1 MKLKKFFA
9 GVLAAAMMLTVGAT
23 AALAT
28 EGNNTPNDVR
38 NSFPDVT
45 TIDLGTELA
54 LTKNYNVQNGK
65 APFEEFE
72 FTVSYVGAIKKDTGL
87 ADPSVAPIT
96 KTANFTK
103 DTAGVPTGATGLPA
117 SGNAYKENFKIKL
130 SELGIPTGGTGI
142 YVYKITE
149 TDKGTPAVV
158 YNTDGGNLY
167 LIVTVTHVTNSDGVI
182 QNGYNYAVAL
192 RRSNAEIASTN
203 VADAAKGTKVLAKE
217 AFHNTYGAGTTV
229 NSVELKKTVH
239 GNFGDLGK
247 DFTFSVTFNK
257 ATGNQAENA
266 GKYAPI
272 AFTVENQNRKVYEVD
287 TDGNVTTTAVAE
299 LEYGKTYNVTLKHGE
314 TITFGNLPADVTYT
328 MVENGKQDVEG
339 TQKVDGIYT
348 VTGEKTEDNKGTVTA
363 SATTA
368 KEEIVNTNQESPDMG
383 VVLDNAPYIA
393 MLAIVAIGG
402 VALMLNKRRRDEE

>member
-23 AALAT
+23 AAFAT

-38 NSFPDVT
+38 NSFPDMT
-45 TIDLGTELA
+45 TIDLNSELE
-54 LTKNYNVQNGK
+54 LTKNYKVENGK
-65 APFEEFE
+65 APFEKFE
-72 FTVSYVGAIKKDTGL
+72 FDVTYVGAVKKDTNVTGEP
-87 ADPSVAPIT
+87 ASNWSIT
-96 KTANFTK
+96 KEADFTK

-117 SGNAYKENFKIKL
+117 SGTAYKENFKIKL
-130 SELGIPTGGTGI
+130 NELNIPTGGTGI

-149 TDKGTPAVV
+149 KDNGTPAVS
-158 YNTDGGNLY
+158 YNTDGVRLY
-167 LIVTVTHVTNSDGVI
+167 LIVTVTHVTDG
-182 QNGYNYAVAL
+182 NGNIRDDLYNYAVAL
-192 RRSNAEIASTN
+192 RRGGDNITAAN
-203 VADAAKGTKVLAKE
+203 AAKGTKVLATE
-217 AFHNTYGAGTTV
+217 AFHNTYGAGNSV

-247 DFTFSVTFNK
+247 DFTFNVTFNK
-257 ATGNQAENA
+257 AVNKNYGN
-266 GKYAPI
+266 I
-272 AFTVENQNRKVYEVD
+272 AFKAEDGRKVYKANDSTQTGV
-287 TDGNVTTTAVAE
+287 NE
-299 LEYGKTYNVTLKHGE
+299 LEYGVEYVVTLNHGE
-314 TITFGNLPADVTYT
+314 TIEFSNLPADVTYT

>member
-23 AALAT
+23 AAFAT

-38 NSFPDVT
+38 NSFPDMT
-45 TIDLGTELA
+45 TIDLNSELE
-54 LTKNYNVQNGK
+54 LTKNYKVENGK
-65 APFEEFE
+65 APFEKFE
-72 FTVSYVGAIKKDTGL
+72 FDVTYVGAVKKDTNVTGEPASNWSSTKE
-87 ADPSVAPIT
+87 AD
-96 KTANFTK
+96 FTK

-117 SGNAYKENFKIKL
+117 SGTAYKENFKIKL
-130 SELGIPTGGTGI
+130 NELNIPIGGTGI

-149 TDKGTPAVV
+149 KDNGTPAVS
-158 YNTDGGNLY
+158 YNTDGGRLY
-167 LIVTVTHVTNSDGVI
+167 LIVTVTHVTDGNGNI
-182 QNGYNYAVAL
+182 QDGRYNYAVAL
-192 RRSNAEIASTN
+192 RRGDDNITAAN
-203 VADAAKGTKVLAKE
+203 AAKGTKVLATE
-217 AFHNTYGAGTTV
+217 AFHNTYGAGNSV

-247 DFTFSVTFNK
+247 DFTFNVTFNK
-257 ATGNQAENA
+257 AVDKNYGN
-266 GKYAPI
+266 I
-272 AFTVENQNRKVYEVD
+272 AFEAEKGRKVYKANGPTQTGV
-287 TDGNVTTTAVAE
+287 NE
-299 LEYGKTYNVTLKHGE
+299 LEYGVEYVVTLKHGE
-314 TITFGNLPADVTYT
+314 TIEFGNLPADVTYT

>member
-9 GVLAAAMMLTVGAT
+9 GVLAVAMMLTVGAT
-23 AALAT
+23 AAFAT
-28 EGNNTPNDVR
+28 EGKNTPNDVR
-38 NSFPDVT
+38 NSFPDMT
-45 TIDLGTELA
+45 TIDLNSELE
-54 LTKNYNVQNGK
+54 LTKNYKVENGK
-65 APFEEFE
+65 APFEKFE
-72 FTVSYVGAIKKDTGL
+72 FDVTYVGAVKKDTNVTGEP
-87 ADPSVAPIT
+87 ASNWSIT
-96 KTANFTK
+96 KEADFTK

-117 SGNAYKENFKIKL
+117 SGTAYKENFKIKL
-130 SELGIPTGGTGI
+130 NELNIPTDGTGI

-149 TDKGTPAVV
+149 KDNGTPAVS
-158 YNTDGGNLY
+158 YNTDGGRLY
-167 LIVTVTHVTNSDGVI
+167 LIVTVTHVTDGNGNI
-182 QNGYNYAVAL
+182 QDGLYNYAVAL
-192 RRSNAEIASTN
+192 RRGDDNITAAN
-203 VADAAKGTKVLAKE
+203 AAKGTKVLATE
-217 AFHNTYGAGTTV
+217 AFHNTYGAGNSV

-247 DFTFSVTFNK
+247 DFTFNVTFNK
-257 ATGNQAENA
+257 AVDKNYGNIAFGAEN
-266 GKYAPI
+266 G
-272 AFTVENQNRKVYEVD
+272 RKVYKANDPTQTGV
-287 TDGNVTTTAVAE
+287 NE
-299 LEYGKTYNVTLKHGE
+299 LEYGVEYVVTLKHGE
-314 TITFGNLPADVTYT
+314 TIEFGNLPADVTYT

-348 VTGEKTEDNKGTVTA
+348 VTGEKTEDNRGTVTA

>member
-23 AALAT
+23 AAFAT

-38 NSFPDVT
+38 NSFSDMT
-45 TIDLGTELA
+45 TIDLNSELE
-54 LTKNYNVQNGK
+54 LTKNYKVENGK
-65 APFEEFE
+65 APFEKFE
-72 FTVSYVGAIKKDTGL
+72 FDVTYVGAVKKDTNVTGEP
-87 ADPSVAPIT
+87 ASNWSIT
-96 KTANFTK
+96 KEADFTK

-117 SGNAYKENFKIKL
+117 SGTAYKENFKIKL
-130 SELGIPTGGTGI
+130 NELNIPTGGTGI

-149 TDKGTPAVV
+149 KDNGTPAVS
-158 YNTDGGNLY
+158 YNTDDGRLY
-167 LIVTVTHVTNSDGVI
+167 LIVTVTHVTDG
-182 QNGYNYAVAL
+182 NGNIRDGLYNYAVAL
-192 RRSNAEIASTN
+192 RRGDDNITAAN
-203 VADAAKGTKVLAKE
+203 AAKGTKVLATE
-217 AFHNTYGAGTTV
+217 AFHNTYGAGNSV

-247 DFTFSVTFNK
+247 DFTFNVTFNK
-257 ATGNQAENA
+257 AVDKNYGNIAFEAEN
-266 GKYAPI
+266 G
-272 AFTVENQNRKVYEVD
+272 RKVYKANDPTQTGV
-287 TDGNVTTTAVAE
+287 NE
-299 LEYGKTYNVTLKHGE
+299 LEYGVEYVVTLKHGE
-314 TITFGNLPADVTYT
+314 TIEFGNLPADVTYT

>member
-23 AALAT
+23 AAFAT

-38 NSFPDVT
+38 NSFPDMT
-45 TIDLGTELA
+45 TIDLNSELE
-54 LTKNYNVQNGK
+54 LTKNYKVENGK
-65 APFEEFE
+65 APFEKFE
-72 FTVSYVGAIKKDTGL
+72 FDVTYVGAVKKDTNVTGEP
-87 ADPSVAPIT
+87 ASNWSIT
-96 KTANFTK
+96 KEADFTK

-117 SGNAYKENFKIKL
+117 SGTAYKENFKIKL
-130 SELGIPTGGTGI
+130 NELKIPTGGTGI

-149 TDKGTPAVV
+149 KDNGTPAVS
-158 YNTDGGNLY
+158 YNTDGGRLY
-167 LIVTVTHVTNSDGVI
+167 LIVTVTHVTDGNGNI
-182 QNGYNYAVAL
+182 QDDLYNYAVAL
-192 RRSNAEIASTN
+192 RRGDDNITAAN
-203 VADAAKGTKVLAKE
+203 AAKGTKVLATE
-217 AFHNTYGAGTTV
+217 AFHNTYGAGNSV

-247 DFTFSVTFNK
+247 DFTFNVTFNK
-257 ATGNQAENA
+257 AVDKNYGNIAFEAEN
-266 GKYAPI
+266 G
-272 AFTVENQNRKVYEVD
+272 RKVYKANEPTQTGV
-287 TDGNVTTTAVAE
+287 NE
-299 LEYGKTYNVTLKHGE
+299 LEYGVEYVVTLKHGE
-314 TITFGNLPADVTYT
+314 TIEFGNLPADVTYT

>member
-23 AALAT
+23 AAFAT

-38 NSFPDVT
+38 NSFPDMT
-45 TIDLGTELA
+45 TIDLNSELE
-54 LTKNYNVQNGK
+54 LTKNYKVENGK
-65 APFEEFE
+65 APFEKFE
-72 FTVSYVGAIKKDTGL
+72 FDVTYVGAVKKDTNVTGEP
-87 ADPSVAPIT
+87 ASNWSIT
-96 KTANFTK
+96 KEADFTK

-117 SGNAYKENFKIKL
+117 SGTAYKENFKIKL
-130 SELGIPTGGTGI
+130 NELNIPTGGTGI

-149 TDKGTPAVV
+149 KDNGTPAVS
-158 YNTDGGNLY
+158 YNTDGGRLY
-167 LIVTVTHVTNSDGVI
+167 LIVTVTHVTDG
-182 QNGYNYAVAL
+182 NGNIRDGLYNYAVAL
-192 RRSNAEIASTN
+192 RRGDDNITAAN
-203 VADAAKGTKVLAKE
+203 AAKGTKVLATE
-217 AFHNTYGAGTTV
+217 AFHNTYGAGNSV

-247 DFTFSVTFNK
+247 DFTFNVTFNK
-257 ATGNQAENA
+257 AVDKNYGNIAFEAEN
-266 GKYAPI
+266 G
-272 AFTVENQNRKVYEVD
+272 RKVYKANDPTQTGV
-287 TDGNVTTTAVAE
+287 NE
-299 LEYGKTYNVTLKHGE
+299 LEYGVEYVVTLKHGE
-314 TITFGNLPADVTYT
+314 TIEFGNLPADVTYT

>member
-23 AALAT
+23 AAFAT
-28 EGNNTPNDVR
+28 EGNNQSDNVT
-38 NSFPDVT
+38 NSFPGA
-45 TIDLGTELA
+45 TITSASTLE
-54 LTKNYNVQNGK
+54 LTKNYKVESGK

-72 FTVSYVGAIKKDTGL
+72 FTVSYVGAIKKDTNVTAEPTNL
-87 ADPSVAPIT
+87 SIT
-96 KTANFTK
+96 KYANFTAN
-103 DTAGVPTGATGLPA
+103 TAEVPEGATGLPA
-117 SGNAYKENFKIKL
+117 SKTYKEKFEIAM
-130 SELGIPTGGTGI
+130 SELKIPTGGTGI

-149 TDKGTPAVV
+149 ADKGTPAVA

-167 LIVTVTHVTNSDGVI
+167 LIVTVTHVTNGDGVI
-182 QNGYNYAVAL
+182 QDGQYNYAVAL
-192 RRSNAEIASTN
+192 RRSGADITSAN
-203 VADAAKGTKVLAKE
+203 VADAAKGVKVLNTN
-217 AFHNTYGAGTTV
+217 AFNNTYGAGTTV

-247 DFTFSVTFNK
+247 DFTFNVTFNK
-257 ATGNQAENA
+257 AVDKNYGNIAFEAEN
-266 GKYAPI
+266 G
-272 AFTVENQNRKVYEVD
+272 RKVYKANDSTQTGV
-287 TDGNVTTTAVAE
+287 NE
-299 LEYGKTYNVTLKHGE
+299 LEYGVEYVVTLKHGE
-314 TITFGNLPADVTYT
+314 TIEFGNLPADVTYT

>member
-23 AALAT
+23 AAFAT

-38 NSFPDVT
+38 NSFPDMT
-45 TIDLGTELA
+45 TIDLNSELE
-54 LTKNYNVQNGK
+54 LTKNYKVENGK
-65 APFEEFE
+65 APFEKFE
-72 FTVSYVGAIKKDTGL
+72 FDVTYVGAVKKDTNVTGEP
-87 ADPSVAPIT
+87 ASNWSIT
-96 KTANFTK
+96 KEADFTK

-117 SGNAYKENFKIKL
+117 SGTAYKENFKIKL
-130 SELGIPTGGTGI
+130 NELNIPTGGTGI

-149 TDKGTPAVV
+149 KDNGTPAVS
-158 YNTDGGNLY
+158 YNTDGGRLY
-167 LIVTVTHVTNSDGVI
+167 LIVTVTHVTDGNGNI
-182 QNGYNYAVAL
+182 QDVLYNYAVAL
-192 RRSNAEIASTN
+192 RRGDDNITAAN
-203 VADAAKGTKVLAKE
+203 AAKGTKVLATE
-217 AFHNTYGAGTTV
+217 AFHNTYGAGNSV

-247 DFTFSVTFNK
+247 DFTFNVTFNK
-257 ATGNQAENA
+257 AVDKNYGNIAFEAEN
-266 GKYAPI
+266 G
-272 AFTVENQNRKVYEVD
+272 RKVYKANDPTQTGV
-287 TDGNVTTTAVAE
+287 NE
-299 LEYGKTYNVTLKHGE
+299 LEYGVEYVVTLKHGE
-314 TITFGNLPADVTYT
+314 TIEFGNLPADVTYT

>member
-23 AALAT
+23 AAFAT

-38 NSFPDVT
+38 NSFPDMT
-45 TIDLGTELA
+45 TIDLNSELE
-54 LTKNYNVQNGK
+54 LTKNYKVENGK
-65 APFEEFE
+65 APFEKFE
-72 FTVSYVGAIKKDTGL
+72 FDVTYVGAVKKDTNVTGEP
-87 ADPSVAPIT
+87 ASNWSIT
-96 KTANFTK
+96 KEADFTK

-117 SGNAYKENFKIKL
+117 SGTAYKENFKIKL
-130 SELGIPTGGTGI
+130 NELNIPTGGTGI

-149 TDKGTPAVV
+149 KDNGTPAVS
-158 YNTDGGNLY
+158 YNTDGGRLY
-167 LIVTVTHVTNSDGVI
+167 LIVTVTHVTDDNGNIQDGL
-182 QNGYNYAVAL
+182 YNYAVAL
-192 RRSNAEIASTN
+192 RRGDDNITAAN
-203 VADAAKGTKVLAKE
+203 AAKGTKVLATE
-217 AFHNTYGAGTTV
+217 AFHNTYGAGNSV

-247 DFTFSVTFNK
+247 DFTFNVTFNK
-257 ATGNQAENA
+257 AVDKNYGN
-266 GKYAPI
+266 I
-272 AFTVENQNRKVYEVD
+272 AFKAKNGRKVYKANDPTQTGV
-287 TDGNVTTTAVAE
+287 NE
-299 LEYGKTYNVTLKHGE
+299 LEYGVEYVVTLKHGE
-314 TITFGNLPADVTYT
+314 TIEFSNLPADVTYT

>member
-23 AALAT
+23 AAFAT

-38 NSFPDVT
+38 NSFPDMT
-45 TIDLGTELA
+45 TIDLNSELE
-54 LTKNYNVQNGK
+54 LTKNYKVENGK
-65 APFEEFE
+65 APFEKFE
-72 FTVSYVGAIKKDTGL
+72 FDVTYVGAVKKDTNVTGEPASSWSIAKE
-87 ADPSVAPIT
+87 AD
-96 KTANFTK
+96 FTK

-117 SGNAYKENFKIKL
+117 SGTAYKENFKIKL
-130 SELGIPTGGTGI
+130 NELNIPTGGTGI

-149 TDKGTPAVV
+149 KDNGTPAVS
-158 YNTDGGNLY
+158 YNTDGGRLY
-167 LIVTVTHVTNSDGVI
+167 LIVTVTHVTDGNGNI
-182 QNGYNYAVAL
+182 QDDLYNYAVAL
-192 RRSNAEIASTN
+192 RRGDDNINAAN
-203 VADAAKGTKVLAKE
+203 AAKGTKVLATE
-217 AFHNTYGAGTTV
+217 AFHNTYGAGNSV

-247 DFTFSVTFNK
+247 DFTFNVTFNK
-257 ATGNQAENA
+257 AVDKNYGNIAFEAEN
-266 GKYAPI
+266 G
-272 AFTVENQNRKVYEVD
+272 RKVYKANDPTQTGV
-287 TDGNVTTTAVAE
+287 NE
-299 LEYGKTYNVTLKHGE
+299 LEYGVEYVVTLKHGE
-314 TITFGNLPADVTYT
+314 IIEFGNLPADVTYT

>member
-23 AALAT
+23 AAFAT

-38 NSFPDVT
+38 NSFPDMT
-45 TIDLGTELA
+45 TIDLNSELE
-54 LTKNYNVQNGK
+54 LTKNYKVENGK
-65 APFEEFE
+65 APFEKFE
-72 FTVSYVGAIKKDTGL
+72 FDVTYVGAVKKDTNVTGEP
-87 ADPSVAPIT
+87 ASNWSIT
-96 KTANFTK
+96 KEADFTK

-117 SGNAYKENFKIKL
+117 SGTAYKENFKIKL
-130 SELGIPTGGTGI
+130 NELNIPTGGTGI

-149 TDKGTPAVV
+149 KDNGTPAVS
-158 YNTDGGNLY
+158 YNTDGGRLY
-167 LIVTVTHVTNSDGVI
+167 LIVTVTHVTDGNGNI
-182 QNGYNYAVAL
+182 QDDLYNYAVAL
-192 RRSNAEIASTN
+192 RRGDDNITAAN
-203 VADAAKGTKVLAKE
+203 AAKGTKVLATE
-217 AFHNTYGAGTTV
+217 AFHNTYGAGDSV

-247 DFTFSVTFNK
+247 DFTFNVTFNK
-257 ATGNQAENA
+257 AVDKNYGNIAFEAEN
-266 GKYAPI
+266 G
-272 AFTVENQNRKVYEVD
+272 RKVYKANDPTQTGV
-287 TDGNVTTTAVAE
+287 NE
-299 LEYGKTYNVTLKHGE
+299 LEYGVEYVVTLKHGE
-314 TITFGNLPADVTYT
+314 TIEFGNLPADVTYT

>member
-23 AALAT
+23 AAFAT

-38 NSFPDVT
+38 NSFPDMT
-45 TIDLGTELA
+45 TIDLNSELE
-54 LTKNYNVQNGK
+54 LTKNYKVENGK
-65 APFEEFE
+65 APFEKFE
-72 FTVSYVGAIKKDTGL
+72 FDVTYVGAVKKDTNVTGEP
-87 ADPSVAPIT
+87 ASNWSIT
-96 KTANFTK
+96 KEADFTK

-117 SGNAYKENFKIKL
+117 SGTAYKENFKIKL
-130 SELGIPTGGTGI
+130 NELNIPTGGTGI

-149 TDKGTPAVV
+149 KDNGTPAVS
-158 YNTDGGNLY
+158 YNTDGGRLY
-167 LIVTVTHVTNSDGVI
+167 LIVTVTHVTDGNGNI
-182 QNGYNYAVAL
+182 QDGLYNYAVAL
-192 RRSNAEIASTN
+192 RRGDDNITAAN
-203 VADAAKGTKVLAKE
+203 AAKGTKVLATE
-217 AFHNTYGAGTTV
+217 AFHNTYGAGNSV

-247 DFTFSVTFNK
+247 DFTFNVTFNK
-257 ATGNQAENA
+257 AVDKNYGNIAFEAEN
-266 GKYAPI
+266 G
-272 AFTVENQNRKVYEVD
+272 RKVYKANDPTQTGV
-287 TDGNVTTTAVAE
+287 NE
-299 LEYGKTYNVTLKHGE
+299 LEYGVEYVVTLKHGE
-314 TITFGNLPADVTYT
+314 TIEFGNLPADVTYT

-402 VALMLNKRRRDEE
+402 VVLMLNKRRRDEE

>member
-23 AALAT
+23 AAFAT

-38 NSFPDVT
+38 NSFPDMT
-45 TIDLGTELA
+45 TIDLNSELE
-54 LTKNYNVQNGK
+54 LTKNYKVENGK
-65 APFEEFE
+65 APFEKFE
-72 FTVSYVGAIKKDTGL
+72 FDVTYVGAVKKDTNVTGEP
-87 ADPSVAPIT
+87 ASNWSIT
-96 KTANFTK
+96 KEADFTK

-117 SGNAYKENFKIKL
+117 SGTAYKENFKIKL
-130 SELGIPTGGTGI
+130 NELNIPTGGTGI

-149 TDKGTPAVV
+149 KDNGTPAVS
-158 YNTDGGNLY
+158 YNTDGGRLY
-167 LIVTVTHVTNSDGVI
+167 LIVTVTHVTDDNGNIQDGL
-182 QNGYNYAVAL
+182 YNYAVAL
-192 RRSNAEIASTN
+192 RRGDDNITAAN
-203 VADAAKGTKVLAKE
+203 AAKGTKVLATE
-217 AFHNTYGAGTTV
+217 AFHNTYGAGNSV

-247 DFTFSVTFNK
+247 DFTFNVTFNK
-257 ATGNQAENA
+257 AVDKNYGNIAFEAEN
-266 GKYAPI
+266 G
-272 AFTVENQNRKVYEVD
+272 RKVYKANDPTQTGV
-287 TDGNVTTTAVAE
+287 NE
-299 LEYGKTYNVTLKHGE
+299 LEYGVEYVVTLKHGE
-314 TITFGNLPADVTYT
+314 TIAFGNLPADVTYT